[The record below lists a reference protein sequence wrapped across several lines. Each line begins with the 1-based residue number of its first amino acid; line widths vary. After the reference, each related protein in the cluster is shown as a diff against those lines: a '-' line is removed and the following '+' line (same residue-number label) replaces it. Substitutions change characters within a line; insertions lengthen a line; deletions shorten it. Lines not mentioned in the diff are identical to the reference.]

1 MDLTLFDEYL
11 QDETS
16 VYILKACR
24 EISQSFEESLRGGKH
39 VQNLE
44 IPSMHNKT
52 IIEFGC
58 RTMWRIRQISVDNIL
73 LDLHNS
79 SHPTQPHS
87 IIVK

>member
-58 RTMWRIRQISVDNIL
+58 RTM
-73 LDLHNS
+73 
-79 SHPTQPHS
+79 
-87 IIVK
+87 